1 MKRVN
6 FMLLTTAFA
15 LGYAAPVFSQQTLP
29 EVTVVPANYKY
40 LKTVGGKEVA
50 IPVERLQRAAA
61 TYDIT
66 KSEYY
71 EEDYD
76 TYFISFKL
84 PDGELL
90 AAYDQKGKLMHTAER
105 YKNIQLP
112 SAVTR
117 AVVEKYPKWAISK
130 DVYLVKYF
138 DDKGGSAVTKYKLI
152 LLNGTKRIRVQVN
165 ENGEVS

>member
-6 FMLLTTAFA
+6 LMLVATACA
-15 LGYAAPVFSQQTLP
+15 LGYAVPALSQQTLP

-40 LKTVGGKEVA
+40 LKNVGGKEVA
-50 IPVERLQRAAA
+50 MPVERLQRAAA
-61 TYDIT
+61 TYDVT

-84 PDGELL
+84 PDGEIL
-90 AAYDQKGKLMHTAER
+90 AAYDQSGKLMRTAER

-112 SAVTR
+112 SAVTK
-117 AVVEKYPKWAISK
+117 AVVTKYPNWAIAK

-138 DDKGGSAVTKYKLI
+138 DDKGATVKKYKL
-152 LLNGTKRIRVQVN
+152 LLQNGTKRIRVQVD